1 MIYETTRHATESE
14 AIAQGEAFKLSWGF
28 GYGPS
33 YQVYLD
39 NMTGVWICYAM
50 RYSSC
55 DWRERPMRYLNHAL
69 DLIGFVALFYGI
81 FYLAMAL

>member
-1 MIYETTRHATESE
+1 MVYELSRHATESE
-14 AIAQGEAFKLSWGF
+14 AIAQGECFKLAWGF

-39 NMTGVWICYAM
+39 NMAGEWVCYAM

-55 DWRERPMRYLNHAL
+55 D
-69 DLIGFVALFYGI
+69 
-81 FYLAMAL
+81 

>member
-1 MIYETTRHATESE
+1 MIYGLSRHATELE
-14 AIAQGEAFKLSWGF
+14 AIAQGESFKANWGF

-39 NMTGVWICYAM
+39 NRTGEWCCYTS

-55 DWRERPMRYLNHAL
+55 D
-69 DLIGFVALFYGI
+69 
-81 FYLAMAL
+81 

>member
-1 MIYETTRHATESE
+1 MAKVLKSLGVGGMRL
-14 AIAQGEAFKLSWGF
+14 AIRSTSTALWGF

-39 NMTGVWICYAM
+39 NMTGVWVCYAM

-55 DWRERPMRYLNHAL
+55 D
-69 DLIGFVALFYGI
+69 
-81 FYLAMAL
+81 